1 MDKWEYKMEIMSDK
15 KSKDY
20 SESTL
25 GNHLDY
31 MGGLGWELVT
41 LQPVHGTGPDGI
53 LYKGA
58 DAGYSNL
65 YLCVFKRRR

>member
-31 MGGLGWELVT
+31 MGG
-41 LQPVHGTGPDGI
+41 
-53 LYKGA
+53 
-58 DAGYSNL
+58 
-65 YLCVFKRRR
+65 